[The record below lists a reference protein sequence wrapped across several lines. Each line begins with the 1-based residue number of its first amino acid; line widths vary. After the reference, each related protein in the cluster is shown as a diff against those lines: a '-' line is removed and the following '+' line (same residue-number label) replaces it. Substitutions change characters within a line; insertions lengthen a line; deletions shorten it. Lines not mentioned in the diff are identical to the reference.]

1 MAKKTTA
8 RTYRKKTLSSH
19 NDPKL
24 SGSKPK
30 NYQER
35 QHKRHEV
42 QQIKG
47 ELLNFAHSQWGQQWI
62 ESILKYGRP
71 YRMQRGM
78 RYAEENRIENLT
90 VTPGQIF
97 GTVQGTAPTPYRV
110 KIIFKTIP
118 EEGWD
123 KILFKI
129 AKKVKYIIALLENKI
144 PNDFQ
149 QIFQEMGYNLF
160 PPASKTLNASC
171 SCPDQAVP
179 CKHIAATILY
189 TARVLDLDPFL
200 LLKLRGKSRN
210 DLLNDLQLARSCANR
225 PITQS
230 THKIREQIHK
240 YDDIFDVPSLN
251 FQDLT
256 NKNFLFGEPFEIS
269 FSFSKP
275 GIHFEILDTLGI
287 APNVEKPLEF
297 EEIMKDLYTTVTNSI
312 YKKVKSLETN
322 IK

>member
-1 MAKKTTA
+1 MAKKTSTQS
-8 RTYRKKTLSSH
+8 YRKKTLNSH
-19 NDPKL
+19 NNPKL

-35 QHKRHEV
+35 QQKRHEV
-42 QQIKG
+42 QQIM
-47 ELLNFAHSQWGQQWI
+47 EDLLNFAHTYWGQQWI
-62 ESILKYGRP
+62 ESILKFGRP

-110 KIIFKTIP
+110 KINFETIP
-118 EEGWD
+118 EEGWS
-123 KILFKI
+123 KILLNI
-129 AKKVKYIIALLENKI
+129 AKKVKYTILLLENKI
-144 PNDFQ
+144 PDNLQ
-149 QIFQEMGYNLF
+149 QIFQETGFFLF
-160 PPASKTLNASC
+160 PPTTKALNASC

-189 TARVLDLDPFL
+189 TARVLDFDPFL

-210 DLLNDLQLARSCANR
+210 ELLHDLQLARSCANR
-225 PITQS
+225 PIVQS
-230 THKIREQIHK
+230 THKIREQIHS
-240 YDDIFDVPSLN
+240 YDEVFDVPSLN
-251 FQDLT
+251 FHDLSH
-256 NKNFLFGEPFEIS
+256 KNFLSGEPFEIG

-275 GIHFEILDTLGI
+275 GVHFDILDTLGI

-297 EEIMKDLYTTVTNSI
+297 EEIMKDLYATVTNSI
-312 YKKVKSLETN
+312 FQKAKTLETN
-322 IK
+322 LK

>member
-1 MAKKTTA
+1 MAKKTST
-8 RTYRKKTLSSH
+8 RSYRKKTLNSH

-35 QHKRHEV
+35 QKKRHEV
-42 QQIKG
+42 QQIMDD
-47 ELLNFAHSQWGQQWI
+47 LLNFAHTQWGIQWI
-62 ESILKYGRP
+62 ESILKFGRP

-110 KIIFKTIP
+110 KINFKTIP
-118 EEGWD
+118 KEGWNE
-123 KILFKI
+123 ILLKI
-129 AKKVKYIIALLENKI
+129 AKKVKYIISLLENKI
-144 PNDFQ
+144 PDNLH
-149 QIFQEMGYNLF
+149 QIFKETGYELF

-200 LLKLRGKSRN
+200 LLKLRGKSRD
-210 DLLNDLQLARSCANR
+210 DLLHDLQLVRSCANR
-225 PITQS
+225 PIVQS
-230 THKIREQIHK
+230 THKIREQIHS
-240 YDDIFDVPSLN
+240 YDEIFDVPSLN
-251 FQDLT
+251 FHDLSQ
-256 NKNFLFGEPFEIS
+256 KNFLSGEPFEIG

-275 GIHFEILDTLGI
+275 GVHFDILDTLGI

-297 EEIMKDLYTTVTNSI
+297 EEVMKDLYTTVTNSI
-312 YKKVKSLETN
+312 FKKAKSLETN
-322 IK
+322 LK

>member
-1 MAKKTTA
+1 MAKKTTS
-8 RTYRKKTLSSH
+8 RSYRKKTLNSH

-35 QHKRHEV
+35 QKKRYEV
-42 QQIKG
+42 QQIK
-47 ELLNFAHSQWGQQWI
+47 EDLLNFAHSHWGHQWI

-97 GTVQGTAPTPYRV
+97 GTVQGTAPTPYRI
-110 KIIFKTIP
+110 KIKFKTIP

-123 KILFKI
+123 KILDKI

-144 PNDFQ
+144 PDDLQ
-149 QIFQEMGYNLF
+149 QIFQEAGFDLF

-189 TARVLDLDPFL
+189 TARVLDFDPFL
-200 LLKLRGKSRN
+200 LLKLRGKSRD
-210 DLLNDLQLARSCANR
+210 DLLHDLQLVRSCANK
-225 PITQS
+225 PIVQS
-230 THKIREQIHK
+230 THKIREKIHL
-240 YDDIFDVPSLN
+240 YDDAFDVPSLN
-251 FQDLT
+251 FQDLSH
-256 NKNFLFGEPFEIS
+256 KNFLSGELFEIG

-275 GIHFEILDTLGI
+275 GVHFDILDTLGI

-297 EEIMKDLYTTVTNSI
+297 EEVMKDLYATVTNSI
-312 YKKVKSLETN
+312 FKKGKSLETN
-322 IK
+322 LK